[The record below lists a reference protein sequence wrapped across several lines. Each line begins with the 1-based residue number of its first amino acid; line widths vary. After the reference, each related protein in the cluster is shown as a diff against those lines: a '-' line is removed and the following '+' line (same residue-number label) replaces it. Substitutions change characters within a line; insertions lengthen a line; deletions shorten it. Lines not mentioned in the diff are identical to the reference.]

1 MKKLVYIIMI
11 LLLSKSAF
19 CQENVSPQKL
29 KDFVFAVPQ
38 LDLVKQLPDFKQ
50 SLKQI
55 KGLEFHGFCE
65 SQHLLMVRM
74 PENAIDSFYD
84 LMDKMQFMI
93 MEKKQASFQLAE
105 QTCNA
110 KEEILYS
117 KSVNQ

>member
-1 MKKLVYIIMI
+1 MI

-38 LDLVKQLPDFKQ
+38 LDLVKQLPG
-50 SLKQI
+50 LKQI

-74 PENAIDSFYD
+74 PENATDSFYD

-105 QTCNA
+105 QACNA

-117 KSVNQ
+117 KSINQ

>member
-1 MKKLVYIIMI
+1 MI

-65 SQHLLMVRM
+65 SQQ
-74 PENAIDSFYD
+74 NAVYD
-84 LMDKMQFMI
+84 YG
-93 MEKKQASFQLAE
+93 
-105 QTCNA
+105 
-110 KEEILYS
+110 KETSIF
-117 KSVNQ
+117 SVGRAGM